1 MINRLDEKLIE
12 NVINYNETE
21 RSNVDGM
28 ACRVIISSME
38 KMSLLTLGYFSISKM
53 NLYILDEVKKKIEQK
68 IKDYFLNYNLISIQK
83 LCLKCAS
90 SLSKLSFSMYRIDNY
105 ADTDIMQIF
114 DILDSFGKNIRE
126 NFYQERMAFLKEA
139 MDLIYFETEEYK
151 NVSSTN
157 ITLDTF
163 FKILYLEV
171 SIILLVQFKFAIS
184 KNPEMCMVIDKSGSI
199 RFEEKTANNL
209 YKESKKLEEIKL
221 RENEN
226 LYDSDANKVIKEF
239 KKYYGFDNDSLK
251 LISNFFLTEK
261 NEIQISRK
269 IFKNKVMSLLNLDD
283 RQWKYFEKTMFFNS
297 KNGEWEKMIKN
308 VNCSLFST
316 PFVITKDKTKVGF
329 TKYTIAES
337 AMYLRRRIVYKD
349 INLNRHISNLIKK
362 LRNEKELPNL
372 KKKLLCKYK
381 NVGINKDFGEDVKT
395 KEIFHN
401 IRNVPHEIDLYY
413 KDNEN
418 LKIFDLKDYHIP
430 FSLIDLNKLEKKL
443 KKETTKLKNLVS
455 KMNENKTLFETSLG
469 FSFKNIEVGILLTR
483 DISNMKKVGKVEV
496 ISLSEF
502 RETIN
507 FTRIKN

>member
-199 RFEEKTANNL
+199 RFEEKNTNNL
-209 YKESKKLEEIKL
+209 YQKSKKLEEIKI

-239 KKYYGFDNDSLK
+239 KKYYGFDDTSLK
-251 LISNFFLTEK
+251 LISNFFITNKDEIEVNK
-261 NEIQISRK
+261 N
-269 IFKNKVMSLLNLDD
+269 IFKKKVMKVLSLNDK
-283 RQWKYFEKTMFFNS
+283 QWKYFEKTMFFKS
-297 KNGEWEKMIKN
+297 KNVKWEKMIKN
-308 VNCSLFST
+308 VNCSIFST
-316 PFVITKDKTKVGF
+316 PFVLTEDETKIGF
-329 TKYTIAES
+329 TRYTMAEA
-337 AMYLRRRIVYKD
+337 AMYLRRRIIYKD

-362 LRNEKELPNL
+362 LRNEKELPDL
-372 KKKLLCKYK
+372 KKKMLHKYK
-381 NVGINKDFGEDVKT
+381 NVGINKDFGEDDNT
-395 KEIFHN
+395 KVIFQDVSK
-401 IRNVPHEIDLYY
+401 VPHEIDLYY
-413 KDNEN
+413 KDNGD

-430 FSLIDLNKLEKKL
+430 FSLIEMNKLEAKL
-443 KKETTKLKNLVS
+443 KKEATKLENLVNIID
-455 KMNENKTLFETSLG
+455 KNKTLFETSLG
-469 FSFKNIEVGILLTR
+469 LSFKNIEVGILLTR
-483 DISNMKKVGKVEV
+483 DMTNTKKVRKVKV
-496 ISLSEF
+496 MSLSEF
-502 RETIN
+502 QETIN
-507 FTRIKN
+507 SASTKN

>member
-163 FKILYLEV
+163 L
-171 SIILLVQFKFAIS
+171 KFYI
-184 KNPEMCMVIDKSGSI
+184 
-199 RFEEKTANNL
+199 
-209 YKESKKLEEIKL
+209 
-221 RENEN
+221 
-226 LYDSDANKVIKEF
+226 
-239 KKYYGFDNDSLK
+239 
-251 LISNFFLTEK
+251 
-261 NEIQISRK
+261 
-269 IFKNKVMSLLNLDD
+269 
-283 RQWKYFEKTMFFNS
+283 WK
-297 KNGEWEKMIKN
+297 
-308 VNCSLFST
+308 
-316 PFVITKDKTKVGF
+316 
-329 TKYTIAES
+329 
-337 AMYLRRRIVYKD
+337 
-349 INLNRHISNLIKK
+349 
-362 LRNEKELPNL
+362 
-372 KKKLLCKYK
+372 
-381 NVGINKDFGEDVKT
+381 
-395 KEIFHN
+395 
-401 IRNVPHEIDLYY
+401 
-413 KDNEN
+413 
-418 LKIFDLKDYHIP
+418 
-430 FSLIDLNKLEKKL
+430 
-443 KKETTKLKNLVS
+443 
-455 KMNENKTLFETSLG
+455 
-469 FSFKNIEVGILLTR
+469 
-483 DISNMKKVGKVEV
+483 
-496 ISLSEF
+496 
-502 RETIN
+502 
-507 FTRIKN
+507 